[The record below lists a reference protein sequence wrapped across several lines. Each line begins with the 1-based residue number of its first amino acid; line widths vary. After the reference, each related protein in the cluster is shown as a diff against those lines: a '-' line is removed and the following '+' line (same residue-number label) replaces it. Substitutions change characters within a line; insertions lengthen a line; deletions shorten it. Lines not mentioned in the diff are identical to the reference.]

1 MELTLEGKK
10 QIIHKHT
17 FLYVITYKKKINKH
31 TQIHKLHT
39 LL

>member
-10 QIIHKHT
+10 QIIHND
-17 FLYVITYKKKINKH
+17 IQRKKINKH